1 MDVEIDFEQV
11 KTTSTKPATKTGD
24 EIKEELLAHIDG
36 KGIVI
41 IHCSLTAKNDMQTR
55 IWDTTH
61 LRDNNY
67 KHKSTLLH
75 AKNITL
81 APEWM
86 DIQEGSTIKFTLIFS
101 ALPKNCE
108 VFDLIEDVHDDSRF
122 TILDI
127 EREPKDVYHLI
138 LVVKSYLDV
147 TDKTCS
153 EYVEHHPNFRSVFLS
168 IFDLRNYI
176 PPLRHRIKIVLK
188 LLREWWSA
196 ISA

>member
-1 MDVEIDFEQV
+1 MKAIETEEQV
-11 KTTSTKPATKTGD
+11 KTTSAKPATKTGE
-24 EIKEELLAHIDG
+24 EIKEEVLAHIDG

-41 IHCSLTAKNDMQTR
+41 IHCSLTATCDMQIR

-67 KHKSTLLH
+67 RHKSILLH

-86 DIQEGSTIKFTLIFS
+86 DVQEGSTIKFTLIFS

-122 TILDI
+122 SILDI
-127 EREPKDVYHLI
+127 EREPKDVYHLT
-138 LVVKSYLDV
+138 LVIKSYLDV
-147 TDKTCS
+147 IDKTCS
-153 EYVEHHPNFRSVFLS
+153 EYVEHHPTFQSVFLS
-168 IFDLRNYI
+168 MFNLKNFIKS
-176 PPLRHRIKIVLK
+176 LRHKIKIVLK
-188 LLREWWSA
+188 LLQVWWST